1 MSNKITV
8 PLVKYNY
15 ALVGIA
21 LQLCPQRTRLTL
33 WTACNH
39 RHSPAAALQFGRSS
53 D

>member
-33 WTACNH
+33 MD
-39 RHSPAAALQFGRSS
+39 RLVIIDILQRCPSVRKVK
-53 D
+53 

>member
-21 LQLCPQRTRLTL
+21 Y
-33 WTACNH
+33 
-39 RHSPAAALQFGRSS
+39 SS
-53 D
+53 APRGQD